1 MCACVCVCAFFKG
14 GLSVVLACL
23 AEFVKKE
30 GLPDVASLQFRY

>member
-1 MCACVCVCAFFKG
+1 MCVVFKG

-23 AEFVKKE
+23 AEFGKKE